1 MVCCDACPK
10 SFHIKCVPELR
21 RDGVPDGDWFCH
33 VCVKLP
39 RSPTS
44 TSADTEASSAP
55 PARVLVADLVKHA
68 EDAQAR
74 ALVLG
79 GRRSPVTGVSL
90 LMFLQYAEIVLP
102 RSVLLRVVRRAAAY
116 AAEAAEAAEAE
127 APAKGAATAT
137 RRFICKI
144 AVDMGA
150 ERLLDIVREF
160 EEGRASD
167 AAHGFGTPLGFCS
180 TTSSVRHDVCLACGE
195 VRVLRTICVS
205 CCAEHAMDLAAYV
218 PTGSGRRTAALRKKY
233 TQQLERTSGAARTSA
248 AVDAQLRVDRLASV
262 ARGLDYFSQCSY
274 ESPALFKSNGGD
286 MLFLAHKL
294 RVIVQRCVGVD
305 SVHGRH
311 ALRVEENIA
320 RRWVECNSTL
330 APNATL
336 AEILGTIE
344 AMHVL
349 RRLFDEGDQ
358 RRFDGWASPPRARD
372 TSDAVSFFY
381 LPLYSTRII
390 LTI

>member
-1 MVCCDACPK
+1 MNRNYDLCSACGKGGDMVCCDACPK

-21 RDGVPDGDWFCH
+21 RNGVPDGDWFCH
-33 VCVKLP
+33 VCIKLP
-39 RSPTS
+39 RSLTS
-44 TSADTEASSAP
+44 TSADAKSSSAP

-74 ALVLG
+74 ALLLD
-79 GRRSPVTGVSL
+79 GRRSPVAGISL

-116 AAEAAEAAEAE
+116 AAETEEAE
-127 APAKGAATAT
+127 VTAKVAATAT
-137 RRFICKI
+137 RRFICNI

-160 EEGRASD
+160 EAGRAAD
-167 AAHGFGTPLGFCS
+167 AAHGFGTLLGFCS
-180 TTSSVRHDVCLACGE
+180 MTSSVRHNACLACGE

-205 CCAEHAMDLAAYV
+205 CCAEHTVDLAAYI
-218 PTGSGRRTAALRKKY
+218 PNGSGRRTTALRRKY
-233 TQQLERTSGAARTSA
+233 TQKLERTSGAARTSA
-248 AVDAQLRVDRLASV
+248 AVDAQLRADRLACV
-262 ARGLDYFSQCSY
+262 ARSLDYFSQCSY
-274 ESPALFKSNGGD
+274 ESPALFKTNGGD

-349 RRLFDEGDQ
+349 RRLFDEDDQ
-358 RRFDGWASPPRARD
+358 RRFSIPG
-372 TSDAVSFFY
+372 
-381 LPLYSTRII
+381 
-390 LTI
+390 